1 MRMTGTNFN
10 NLAESEF
17 LAEMLNYLAKNRNF
31 LSKPHFHFTEKED
44 ISAF

>member
-1 MRMTGTNFN
+1 MTGTNID

-17 LAEMLNYLAKNRNF
+17 LLAEMLNYLAENRNF
-31 LSKPHFHFTEKED
+31 LSKPHFH